1 MGGRRDQQYD
11 IVIAGGGMVGGSLA
25 VALAGLPL
33 RTLVVEAVPPA
44 ADSQPSYD
52 DRATAISE
60 SSRRILAGLGCWQ
73 ALAGGAAPIREI
85 HVSERGAFGVTRLRA
100 AEHGL
105 ESFGHVVENRALGK
119 ALWQRLAELEGVAA
133 WSPASVVGLQQD
145 EASVRVRIERE
156 GITAEVRAR
165 LFVAA
170 DGARSP
176 TREMAGIPHD
186 VRNYG
191 QVAVIANLTPESDHG
206 GTAFERFTPSGPL
219 AVLPLA
225 QGRVTV
231 VWSLLPGQAEEVMAL
246 ADDDFIAGLQTAFG
260 FRLGAFRKVGR
271 RASYPLSLVQAEAW
285 HAGRVLLAGN
295 AAHGIHPVAGQ
306 GFNLGLRDAAA
317 LAELIAGR
325 LPGGDPGATE
335 LREEYAAWREADR
348 SRTVRDTD
356 GLVQLFTSALAPLR
370 AGRRLGLIGLDLLPP
385 ARAALARRGMGL
397 SGRLP
402 RLALGQPLSA
412 RGTG

>member
-1 MGGRRDQQYD
+1 MSGGRAEQFDV
-11 IVIAGGGMVGGSLA
+11 VIAGGGMVGGSLA

-44 ADSQPSYD
+44 AETQPSYD

-60 SSRRILAGLGCWQ
+60 SSRRILAGLGCWR

-100 AEHGL
+100 NEHGM
-105 ESFGHVVENRALGK
+105 ESFGHVIENRALGSV
-119 ALWQRLAELEGVAA
+119 LWQQLASEGVTA
-133 WSPASVVGLQQD
+133 WSPASVVDLQQD
-145 EASVRVRIERE
+145 EEWVRVHIDRA
-156 GITAEVRAR
+156 GAPAEVRAR
-165 LFVAA
+165 LLVAA

-176 TREMAGIPHD
+176 ARAMAGIAHT
-186 VRNYG
+186 VRDYG
-191 QVAVIANLTPESDHG
+191 QVAVIANLTPESGHG

-219 AVLPLA
+219 AVLPLTR
-225 QGRVTV
+225 GRVTV
-231 VWSLLPGQAEEVMAL
+231 VWSLPPATAGEVVAL
-246 ADDDFIAGLQTAFG
+246 GDDDFMAGLQAEFG

-271 RASYPLSLVQAEAW
+271 RASYPLSLVQAEEW

-317 LAELIAGR
+317 LAELIAGT
-325 LPGGDPGATE
+325 LPSGDPGAAE

-348 SRTVRDTD
+348 LRTVRDTD
-356 GLVQLFTSALAPLR
+356 GLVQLFTSALPPLR
-370 AGRRLGLIGLDLLPP
+370 AGRRLGLVGLDLLPP
-385 ARAALARRGMGL
+385 ARAAVARRGMGL
-397 SGRLP
+397 TGRLP
-402 RLALGQPLSA
+402 RLALGQPLSVRDA
-412 RGTG
+412 G